1 MAGAFL
7 RTFFEGL
14 DIKCSLAAYA
24 LLNDRDGEGYG
35 MEKKRLLVRPIM
47 LGLATAMGAYLV
59 LLTLAAYLTVSG
71 RLDEVRIGQAVW
83 ACACLS
89 AFGGAMMTLRG
100 KRGVAAL
107 PLLAAAAFWVC
118 VSLIGLLAS
127 DAPDLNG
134 VLGLLAASALGGLL
148 AAGLA
153 RRRLFSFTAGSWV
166 VGMIDQTVD
175 AGFIKGLVP
184 DGKHKDRKTAHS
196 ARRERIAQIWP
207 GGE

>member
-1 MAGAFL
+1 
-7 RTFFEGL
+7 
-14 DIKCSLAAYA
+14 
-24 LLNDRDGEGYG
+24 
-35 MEKKRLLVRPIM
+35 MEKKRLSVRPIM

-59 LLTLAAYLTVSG
+59 LLTLAAYLTVRG

-118 VSLIGLLAS
+118 VSLLGLLAS

-134 VLGLLAASALGGLL
+134 CWGCS
-148 AAGLA
+148 
-153 RRRLFSFTAGSWV
+153 RRLHLAGCLRRDLRGGRRENGQS
-166 VGMIDQTVD
+166 D
-175 AGFIKGLVP
+175 IKRLVH

>member
-24 LLNDRDGEGYG
+24 LLNDWDGEGYG
-35 MEKKRLLVRPIM
+35 VEKRRLSVRPIM

-71 RLDEVRIGQAVW
+71 RLDEARIGQTAW
-83 ACACLS
+83 ACACLA
-89 AFGGAMMTLRG
+89 AFGGAMIASRE
-100 KRGVAAL
+100 KRGAAVL
-107 PLLAAAAFWVC
+107 PLLGAAAFWVC
-118 VSLIGLLAS
+118 VSLLGLLAS

-153 RRRLFSFTAGSWV
+153 RRE
-166 VGMIDQTVD
+166 
-175 AGFIKGLVP
+175 KG
-184 DGKHKDRKTAHS
+184 KRAKRHKTPRS
-196 ARRERIAQIWP
+196 RR
-207 GGE
+207 

>member
-1 MAGAFL
+1 MVGAFL

-35 MEKKRLLVRPIM
+35 MEKKRLPVRPIA
-47 LGLATAMGAYLV
+47 LGLAAAMGAYLV

-71 RLDEVRIGQAVW
+71 RLDEARIGQTAW
-83 ACACLS
+83 ACACLA

-100 KRGVAAL
+100 KRGAAL

-127 DAPDLNG
+127 DAPDMNG
-134 VLGLLAASALGGLL
+134 MLGLLTASALGGLL

-153 RRRLFSFTAGSWV
+153 RRGKGKR
-166 VGMIDQTVD
+166 
-175 AGFIKGLVP
+175 IKR
-184 DGKHKDRKTAHS
+184 HKTPRS
-196 ARRERIAQIWP
+196 RR
-207 GGE
+207 

>member
-14 DIKCSLAAYA
+14 DIKCGPAAYT

-35 MEKKRLLVRPIM
+35 MEKKRLPVRPIM

-89 AFGGAMMTLRG
+89 AFGGAMIASRE
-100 KRGVAAL
+100 KRGTAVL
-107 PLLAAAAFWVC
+107 PLLGAAAFWVC
-118 VSLIGLLAS
+118 VSLLGLLAS
-127 DAPDLNG
+127 DAPDMNG
-134 VLGLLAASALGGLL
+134 MLRLLTASALGGLL
-148 AAGLA
+148 AVGLA
-153 RRRLFSFTAGSWV
+153 RRG
-166 VGMIDQTVD
+166 
-175 AGFIKGLVP
+175 KG
-184 DGKHKDRKTAHS
+184 KRTKRHKTPRS
-196 ARRERIAQIWP
+196 RR
-207 GGE
+207 

>member
-1 MAGAFL
+1 MVGAFL

-35 MEKKRLLVRPIM
+35 MEKKRLSVRPIM

-83 ACACLS
+83 ACACLA

-100 KRGVAAL
+100 KRGAAAL

-127 DAPDLNG
+127 DTPDLNG

-153 RRRLFSFTAGSWV
+153 RRE
-166 VGMIDQTVD
+166 
-175 AGFIKGLVP
+175 KG
-184 DGKHKDRKTAHS
+184 KRAKRHKTPRS
-196 ARRERIAQIWP
+196 RR
-207 GGE
+207 

>member
-1 MAGAFL
+1 
-7 RTFFEGL
+7 
-14 DIKCSLAAYA
+14 
-24 LLNDRDGEGYG
+24 
-35 MEKKRLLVRPIM
+35 MEKKRLSVRPIV

-107 PLLAAAAFWVC
+107 PLLATAAFWAC
-118 VSLIGLLAS
+118 VSLLGLLAS

-134 VLGLLAASALGGLL
+134 AGAARGVCAWRAACGGTC
-148 AAGLA
+148 AAGE
-153 RRRLFSFTAGSWV
+153 
-166 VGMIDQTVD
+166 
-175 AGFIKGLVP
+175 
-184 DGKHKDRKTAHS
+184 GKTDKAT
-196 ARRERIAQIWP
+196 
-207 GGE
+207 

>member
-1 MAGAFL
+1 MVGAFL

-35 MEKKRLLVRPIM
+35 MEKRRLSVRPIM

-89 AFGGAMMTLRG
+89 AFGGAMIASRE
-100 KRGVAAL
+100 KRGTAVL
-107 PLLAAAAFWVC
+107 PLLGAAAFWVC
-118 VSLIGLLAS
+118 VSLLGLLAS
-127 DAPDLNG
+127 DAPDMNG
-134 VLGLLAASALGGLL
+134 MLRLLTASALGGLL
-148 AAGLA
+148 AVGLA
-153 RRRLFSFTAGSWV
+153 RRG
-166 VGMIDQTVD
+166 
-175 AGFIKGLVP
+175 KG
-184 DGKHKDRKTAHS
+184 KRTKRHKTPRS
-196 ARRERIAQIWP
+196 RR
-207 GGE
+207 

>member
-35 MEKKRLLVRPIM
+35 MEKKRLSVRAIM

-59 LLTLAAYLTVSG
+59 LLTLTAYLTVSG
-71 RLDEVRIGQAVW
+71 RLDEARIGQTAW
-83 ACACLS
+83 ACACLA
-89 AFGGAMMTLRG
+89 AFGGAMIASRE
-100 KRGVAAL
+100 KRGAAVL
-107 PLLAAAAFWVC
+107 PLLGAAAFWVC
-118 VSLIGLLAS
+118 VSLLGLLAS

-134 VLGLLAASALGGLL
+134 VLGLLTASALGGLL

-153 RRRLFSFTAGSWV
+153 RRE
-166 VGMIDQTVD
+166 
-175 AGFIKGLVP
+175 KG
-184 DGKHKDRKTAHS
+184 KRAKRHKTPRS
-196 ARRERIAQIWP
+196 RR
-207 GGE
+207 

>member
-1 MAGAFL
+1 MEIIEYQTYCEEEILPLYASVGWTAYTDAPDVL
-7 RTFFEGL
+7 HRGFER
-14 DIKCSLAAYA
+14 S
-24 LLNDRDGEGYG
+24 
-35 MEKKRLLVRPIM
+35 
-47 LGLATAMGAYLV
+47 

-107 PLLAAAAFWVC
+107 PLLATAAFWAC
-118 VSLIGLLAS
+118 VSLLGLLAS

-153 RRRLFSFTAGSWV
+153 RRE
-166 VGMIDQTVD
+166 
-175 AGFIKGLVP
+175 KG
-184 DGKHKDRKTAHS
+184 KRTKRHKTPRS
-196 ARRERIAQIWP
+196 RR
-207 GGE
+207 

>member
-1 MAGAFL
+1 MVGAFL

-35 MEKKRLLVRPIM
+35 MEKKQLSVRLIM

-71 RLDEVRIGQAVW
+71 RLDEARIGQTAW
-83 ACACLS
+83 ACACLA
-89 AFGGAMMTLRG
+89 AFGGAMIASRE
-100 KRGVAAL
+100 KRRTAVL
-107 PLLAAAAFWVC
+107 PLLGAAAFWVC

-127 DAPDLNG
+127 DAPDMNG
-134 VLGLLAASALGGLL
+134 MLRLLAASALGGLL

-153 RRRLFSFTAGSWV
+153 RRER
-166 VGMIDQTVD
+166 
-175 AGFIKGLVP
+175 
-184 DGKHKDRKTAHS
+184 GKRAKRHKTPRS
-196 ARRERIAQIWP
+196 RR
-207 GGE
+207 

>member
-1 MAGAFL
+1 
-7 RTFFEGL
+7 
-14 DIKCSLAAYA
+14 
-24 LLNDRDGEGYG
+24 
-35 MEKKRLLVRPIM
+35 MEKKRLSVRPIM

-83 ACACLS
+83 ACACLA

-100 KRGVAAL
+100 KRGAAL

-134 VLGLLAASALGGLL
+134 VLGLLTASALGGLL

-153 RRRLFSFTAGSWV
+153 RRE
-166 VGMIDQTVD
+166 
-175 AGFIKGLVP
+175 KG
-184 DGKHKDRKTAHS
+184 KRAKRHKTPRS
-196 ARRERIAQIWP
+196 RR
-207 GGE
+207 

>member
-35 MEKKRLLVRPIM
+35 MEKKRLSVRPIM

-89 AFGGAMMTLRG
+89 AFGGAMMALRG
-100 KRGVAAL
+100 KRGAAAL

-118 VSLIGLLAS
+118 VSLLGLLAS
-127 DAPDLNG
+127 GAPDLNG

-153 RRRLFSFTAGSWV
+153 RRE
-166 VGMIDQTVD
+166 
-175 AGFIKGLVP
+175 KG
-184 DGKHKDRKTAHS
+184 KRAKRHKTPRS
-196 ARRERIAQIWP
+196 RR
-207 GGE
+207 

>member
-1 MAGAFL
+1 MVGAFL

-35 MEKKRLLVRPIM
+35 MEKKQLSVRPIM

-71 RLDEVRIGQAVW
+71 RLDEARIGQTAW
-83 ACACLS
+83 ACACLA
-89 AFGGAMMTLRG
+89 AFGGAMIASRE
-100 KRGVAAL
+100 KRRTAVL
-107 PLLAAAAFWVC
+107 PLLGAAAFWVC

-127 DAPDLNG
+127 DAPDMNG
-134 VLGLLAASALGGLL
+134 MLRLLAASALGGLL

-153 RRRLFSFTAGSWV
+153 RRE
-166 VGMIDQTVD
+166 
-175 AGFIKGLVP
+175 KG
-184 DGKHKDRKTAHS
+184 KRAKRHKTPRS
-196 ARRERIAQIWP
+196 RR
-207 GGE
+207 

>member
-1 MAGAFL
+1 MVGAFL

-35 MEKKRLLVRPIM
+35 MEKKQLSVRPIM

-71 RLDEVRIGQAVW
+71 RLDEARIGQTAW
-83 ACACLS
+83 ACACLA
-89 AFGGAMMTLRG
+89 AFGGAMIASRE
-100 KRGVAAL
+100 KRRTAVL
-107 PLLAAAAFWVC
+107 PLLGAAAFWVC

-127 DAPDLNG
+127 DAPDMNG
-134 VLGLLAASALGGLL
+134 MLRLLAASALGGLL

-153 RRRLFSFTAGSWV
+153 RRE
-166 VGMIDQTVD
+166 
-175 AGFIKGLVP
+175 KGRRA
-184 DGKHKDRKTAHS
+184 KRHKTPRS
-196 ARRERIAQIWP
+196 RR
-207 GGE
+207 

>member
-1 MAGAFL
+1 MVGAFL
-7 RTFFEGL
+7 RTFFGGL
-14 DIKCSLAAYA
+14 DIKCGPAAYV
-24 LLNDRDGEGYG
+24 LLNDWDGEGYS
-35 MEKKRLLVRPIM
+35 MEKEKRLPVRPIA

-100 KRGVAAL
+100 KRGVAL

-127 DAPDLNG
+127 DAPDMNG
-134 VLGLLAASALGGLL
+134 MLGLLTASALGGLL

-153 RRRLFSFTAGSWV
+153 RRE
-166 VGMIDQTVD
+166 
-175 AGFIKGLVP
+175 KG
-184 DGKHKDRKTAHS
+184 KRAKRHKTPRF
-196 ARRERIAQIWP
+196 RR
-207 GGE
+207 

>member
-1 MAGAFL
+1 
-7 RTFFEGL
+7 
-14 DIKCSLAAYA
+14 
-24 LLNDRDGEGYG
+24 
-35 MEKKRLLVRPIM
+35 M

-100 KRGVAAL
+100 KREVAAL

-118 VSLIGLLAS
+118 VSLFGLLAS

-134 VLGLLAASALGGLL
+134 VLGLLTASALGGLL

-153 RRRLFSFTAGSWV
+153 RREKGKRQS
-166 VGMIDQTVD
+166 D
-175 AGFIKGLVP
+175 IKRLVP

>member
-1 MAGAFL
+1 MVGAFL

-35 MEKKRLLVRPIM
+35 MEKKRLPVRPIV

-71 RLDEVRIGQAVW
+71 RLDEARIGQTAW
-83 ACACLS
+83 ACACLA

-100 KRGVAAL
+100 KRGAAL

-127 DAPDLNG
+127 DAPDMNG
-134 VLGLLAASALGGLL
+134 MLGLLTASALGGLL

-153 RRRLFSFTAGSWV
+153 RRGKGKR
-166 VGMIDQTVD
+166 
-175 AGFIKGLVP
+175 IKR
-184 DGKHKDRKTAHS
+184 HKTPRS
-196 ARRERIAQIWP
+196 RR
-207 GGE
+207 

>member
-1 MAGAFL
+1 MVGAFL

-35 MEKKRLLVRPIM
+35 MEKKRLPVRPIM

-71 RLDEVRIGQAVW
+71 RLDEARIGQTAW
-83 ACACLS
+83 ACACLA
-89 AFGGAMMTLRG
+89 AFSGAMIASQE
-100 KRGVAAL
+100 KRVAAL

-118 VSLIGLLAS
+118 VSLLGLLAS
-127 DAPDLNG
+127 DAPDMNG
-134 VLGLLAASALGGLL
+134 MLRLLTASALGGLL

-153 RRRLFSFTAGSWV
+153 RRE
-166 VGMIDQTVD
+166 
-175 AGFIKGLVP
+175 KG
-184 DGKHKDRKTAHS
+184 KRAKRHKTPRS
-196 ARRERIAQIWP
+196 RR
-207 GGE
+207 

>member
-35 MEKKRLLVRPIM
+35 MEKKRLSVRPIM

-71 RLDEVRIGQAVW
+71 RLDEARIGQTAW
-83 ACACLS
+83 ACACLA
-89 AFGGAMMTLRG
+89 AFGGAMIASRE
-100 KRGVAAL
+100 KRRTAVL
-107 PLLAAAAFWVC
+107 PLLGAAAFWVC

-127 DAPDLNG
+127 DAPDMNG
-134 VLGLLAASALGGLL
+134 MLRLLAASALGGLL

-153 RRRLFSFTAGSWV
+153 RRER
-166 VGMIDQTVD
+166 
-175 AGFIKGLVP
+175 
-184 DGKHKDRKTAHS
+184 GKRAKRHKTPRS
-196 ARRERIAQIWP
+196 RR
-207 GGE
+207 

>member
-35 MEKKRLLVRPIM
+35 MEKKRLSVRPIM

-59 LLTLAAYLTVSG
+59 LLTLTAYLTVSG
-71 RLDEVRIGQAVW
+71 RLDEARIGQTAW
-83 ACACLS
+83 ACACLA
-89 AFGGAMMTLRG
+89 AFGGAMIASRE
-100 KRGVAAL
+100 KRGAAVL
-107 PLLAAAAFWVC
+107 PLLGAAAFWVC

-153 RRRLFSFTAGSWV
+153 RRE
-166 VGMIDQTVD
+166 
-175 AGFIKGLVP
+175 KG
-184 DGKHKDRKTAHS
+184 KRTKRHKTLRS
-196 ARRERIAQIWP
+196 RR
-207 GGE
+207 